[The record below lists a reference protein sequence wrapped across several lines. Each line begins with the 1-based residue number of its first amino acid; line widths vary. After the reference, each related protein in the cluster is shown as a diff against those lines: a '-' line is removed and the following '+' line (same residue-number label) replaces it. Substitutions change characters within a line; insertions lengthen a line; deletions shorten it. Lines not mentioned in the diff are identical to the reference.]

1 MRMKTVLQ
9 TATGVALAGL
19 MSVGLAAAQDIER
32 VEAGQLRC
40 DVAGG
45 VGLVPGS
52 RKKMECKFEKTD
64 DTV

>member
-9 TATGVALAGL
+9 TATDVALAGL

-45 VGLVPGS
+45 VGLVLGPAK
-52 RKKMECKFEKTD
+52 R
-64 DTV
+64 